1 MIRRLIFLA
10 AALFMAAGLSGIS
23 VVAAYASPPPPPP
36 VTNHC
41 PYWANPLLHK
51 PPLFCYANLLPGTTW
66 TPPE

>member
-1 MIRRLIFLA
+1 MIRRLILLA

-23 VVAAYASPPPPPP
+23 VVAASASPPPPP